1 MELTPAAI
9 LILLVTG
16 IGSFVLGRWLSRGR
30 RAKRQVKELAAKRAS
45 ETRQQR
51 RARAPRLILTLARR
65 RWMYRLP
72 PQYRQ
77 PQYVVNDWRAHG
89 LRPPPRGYYW
99 VQNGSDYVLAAIAT
113 GVISAVIINAL
124 TNN

>member
-30 RAKRQVKELAAKRAS
+30 RAKRQEKEQAAKRAS

-51 RARAPRLILTLARR
+51 RARERR
-65 RWMYRLP
+65 ESKP
-72 PQYRQ
+72 
-77 PQYVVNDWRAHG
+77 
-89 LRPPPRGYYW
+89 
-99 VQNGSDYVLAAIAT
+99 
-113 GVISAVIINAL
+113 
-124 TNN
+124 